1 MEQQVWLMRLN
12 PRSRFET
19 AEMLRT
25 SQGSLVRVFAFK
37 AKSGN
42 STRFSGPCA
51 DFHMRPRPALYITY
65 LQHGGRSSNRFLHSR
80 I

>member
-25 SQGSLVRVFAFK
+25 SQGSLARVFAFK

-51 DFHMRPRPALYITY
+51 DFHMTALYITY